1 MRADFVNGLSEKLK
15 VKRRDLL
22 EKDVILHQLLS
33 DLSKDGFFSKNFAF
47 KGGTCLTKCY
57 YGYKRF
63 SEDIDFTWRN
73 QQVYGGK
80 SQNELR
86 RYLSGIIDRT
96 GEVFEGTAGKRG
108 LRFRCAKS
116 DRHFVE
122 LSGSNKICT
131 FKMWYD
137 SEILGRESF
146 IKVQINFVE
155 AMCFRTKSGRL
166 KSLIERQDSELK
178 ALYPEYPEYART
190 IRFNVYDI
198 REILSEKVRAIL
210 TRRGT
215 KARDFVDVYLIWKS
229 YGIEP
234 KDVETC
240 IARKI
245 KLALRLYERF
255 NAQFQEK
262 ARLLDAGRIF
272 DWGTERDL
280 LISEIDEREFYS
292 FVTRFEGFLRETVK
306 AVSSP

>member
-15 VKRRDLL
+15 IKRRDLL

-33 DLSKDGFFSKNFAF
+33 DLSKDDFFSKNFAF

-86 RYLSGIIDRT
+86 RYLSGVIDRT
-96 GEVFEGTAGKRG
+96 GEVFEGIAGKRG

-146 IKVQINFVE
+146 IKVQINFGVSRLGFRVP
-155 AMCFRTKSGRL
+155 CFLWNGDLPVTNLNLSLLAKSG
-166 KSLIERQDSELK
+166 KDF
-178 ALYPEYPEYART
+178 P
-190 IRFNVYDI
+190 D
-198 REILSEKVRAIL
+198 ILS
-210 TRRGT
+210 
-215 KARDFVDVYLIWKS
+215 
-229 YGIEP
+229 
-234 KDVETC
+234 
-240 IARKI
+240 
-245 KLALRLYERF
+245 
-255 NAQFQEK
+255 
-262 ARLLDAGRIF
+262 
-272 DWGTERDL
+272 
-280 LISEIDEREFYS
+280 SEM
-292 FVTRFEGFLRETVK
+292 V
-306 AVSSP
+306 